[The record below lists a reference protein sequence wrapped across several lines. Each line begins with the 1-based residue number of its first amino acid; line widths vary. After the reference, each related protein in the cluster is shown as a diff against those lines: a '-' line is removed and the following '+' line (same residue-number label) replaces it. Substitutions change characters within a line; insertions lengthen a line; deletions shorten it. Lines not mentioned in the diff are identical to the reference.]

1 MNIFNR
7 ITATISG
14 TVDKAVSKVEN
25 HDAVVEVALKD
36 TRSAIAKANIR
47 LNRIHKDGNSMRQ
60 KLKEL
65 NEMTQKWEQRA
76 KSIAKEDE
84 QKALQ
89 CVQRRNVCRSQ
100 ASQIEDSLKQHQ
112 QLEEKIGQTVQ
123 NMELKLIE
131 LTQQRNMMRT
141 RHSTADA
148 LRVISQI
155 EDNSSLGVEDTF
167 DRWEM
172 LIAETEYAG
181 GAYNNF
187 DDSFEYSFAKAEE
200 GDDLKADLDD
210 ILNQDNKE

>member
-1 MNIFNR
+1 MNIFSR

-60 KLKEL
+60 KLSEL
-65 NEMTQKWEQRA
+65 QEMIQKWEHRA

-89 CVQRRNVCRSQ
+89 CVQRRNVCVSQ
-100 ASQIEDSLKQHQ
+100 ANQIKDSLKQHE
-112 QLEEKIGQTVQ
+112 QLEEKIGQSVQ
-123 NMELKLIE
+123 NMELRLIE
-131 LTQQRNMMRT
+131 LTQQRNMLRT

-155 EDNSSLGVEDTF
+155 EDNSSFGVEDTF

-172 LIAETEYAG
+172 LIAETEYASG
-181 GAYNNF
+181 TYNNYG
-187 DDSFEYSFAKAEE
+187 DSLDYSFSKSEE
-200 GDDLKADLDD
+200 SEDLKADLYD